1 MTTQAALGILGRS
14 KYISLTT
21 FRKNGTPVAT
31 PVWVVRDGDSLR
43 VITGAESGKAKRVRN
58 NPAVT
63 VAPCD
68 MRGKAKGAA
77 VAGTAVLLDPSGTA
91 VTLELV
97 RHKYGLM
104 GRLLGWSNE
113 RRARKSGVGTD
124 QIGVTIT
131 LGP

>member
-43 VITGAESGKAKRVRN
+43 VITGAESSKAKRVRN

-91 VTLELV
+91 VTLVAPE
-97 RHKYGLM
+97 
-104 GRLLGWSNE
+104 E
-113 RRARKSGVGTD
+113 RGAMKAIERALKLTTTSAAF
-124 QIGVTIT
+124 
-131 LGP
+131 